1 MSKVERKTTPRESW
15 SRAAFNAFPYVFI
28 AALVALLIIMI
39 APSFGV
45 YLL

>member
-1 MSKVERKTTPRESW
+1 MAKPPEQRESW
-15 SRAAFNAFPYVFI
+15 PKAAFNAFPYVFM
-28 AALVALLIIMI
+28 AALVALLIVMI